1 MRRGL
6 WGTLILILLAGCF
19 PSFPF
24 REGGSTSTP
33 PGTAT
38 PPLPLHREAA
48 PIPSSTVSPSA
59 TPSPTRAYSPT
70 PTLARPTPTAGP
82 TRTPG
87 PTKTPRPTRT
97 PGPAATPRPSPTPA
111 PTRTPA
117 AGASGI
123 HPAVPPMVLANYFP
137 WYDPGTWST
146 GCTSDSDQPRDG
158 VYHSD
163 DPGVIA
169 RHISP
174 EGFQSTITFLYHILP
189 GANQQLSFGIA
200 VRTPPLLGPV
210 TARLSRLP
218 IVTSGRSRGFNSGL
232 T

>member
-1 MRRGL
+1 
-6 WGTLILILLAGCF
+6 
-19 PSFPF
+19 
-24 REGGSTSTP
+24 
-33 PGTAT
+33 
-38 PPLPLHREAA
+38 
-48 PIPSSTVSPSA
+48 
-59 TPSPTRAYSPT
+59 
-70 PTLARPTPTAGP
+70 
-82 TRTPG
+82 
-87 PTKTPRPTRT
+87 
-97 PGPAATPRPSPTPA
+97 
-111 PTRTPA
+111 
-117 AGASGI
+117 
-123 HPAVPPMVLANYFP
+123 MVLANYFP
-137 WYDPGTWST
+137 WYDPGTWSN

-169 RHISP
+169 RHIGQARAAGIDGFAVHWFAPGNRTDANFEKVLNLSP